1 MIDLLEL
8 PEFRHRV
15 SPLTVAEYH
24 RLGEFDDQGRRTEL
38 IRGMVL
44 QKMSKSPLH
53 SALSA
58 RLYEIFRSQLPDTHC
73 LRKEEP
79 LTLADSEPEP
89 DLTIVAG
96 SSEDFRSSHPATA
109 DLVVEISVS
118 SLAEDRAKAAIYA
131 EAGVREYWI
140 VMAKE
145 QQVEIYRSPAAGLFA
160 ERLIIGQETPLAC
173 EHLPLSVRLVELFH
187 KL

>member
-24 RLGEFDDQGRRTEL
+24 RLGEFDDRGRRTEL

-58 RLYEIFRSQLPDTHC
+58 RLYEIFRSQLPSTHC

-79 LTLADSEPEP
+79 LTFTDSEPEP
-89 DLTIVAG
+89 DLAIVAG
-96 SSEDFRSSHPATA
+96 SNEDFQSSHPITA
-109 DLVVEISVS
+109 ELVVEVSVS

-145 QQVEIYRSPAAGLFA
+145 QQVEIYRNPAAGLFA
-160 ERLIIGQETPLAC
+160 ERLLLDEGKTLVCAS
-173 EHLPLSVRLVELFH
+173 LPISVRLGDLFC
-187 KL
+187 